1 MVGDVK
7 SSYIASAERSGSWW
21 AIRIAELP
29 GVFSQA
35 RRLDRVGDVAR
46 DAIALFLDVPS
57 DSFDVIVNQVLSNE
71 AQVVVDAAIEAR
83 EEARQQQE
91 VASARSRE
99 AVRTLARL
107 GLPQRDIGRLLG
119 LSHQRVGQL
128 SSPQDGY

>member
-1 MVGDVK
+1 MVGDVRPT
-7 SSYIASAERSGSWW
+7 YTATAERGEGWW
-21 AIRIAELP
+21 AIRVAELP

-83 EEARQQQE
+83 EAAQQHQE
-91 VASARSRE
+91 IASARSRE